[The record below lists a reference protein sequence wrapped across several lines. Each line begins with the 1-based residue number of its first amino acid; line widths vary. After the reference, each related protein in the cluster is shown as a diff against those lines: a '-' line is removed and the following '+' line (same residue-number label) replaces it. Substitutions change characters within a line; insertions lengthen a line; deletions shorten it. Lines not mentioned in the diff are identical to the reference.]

1 MNWLFKK
8 RTLSFLAMLFFVVT
22 GTYNAIVITSE
33 SHLNGA
39 DMRFVKRLDE
49 MNGIIEPGRLVATG
63 IQWQKLEPV
72 QNVEQNAFR
81 APVVQEIN
89 TVASSPSAVNNVPPQ
104 EAPAA
109 AVTEELNLNLVE
121 VINPKK
127 WQNGLPND
135 QFSGSLTTSNGSID
149 TLNVTLPNSEG
160 VTVSFSEMNGNVFE
174 YDIDGEVYSGML
186 YQVDQTAYMVTLTNG
201 PLEGTRLR
209 FVGEPTQEQVAATEQ
224 AVIGNT
230 DNDAFGNPG
239 ETPEQPEQT
248 AQAEEAPP
256 VQAPEVA
263 PQPAPET
270 MVNLQAEQSVEGP
283 YGNPDADAQFQN
295 QGMELVPQ
303 ENNNG

>member
-1 MNWLFKK
+1 MNWLYKK

-49 MNGIIEPGRLVATG
+49 MNGVIEPGRLVATG

-81 APVVQEIN
+81 APVVQELN
-89 TVASSPSAVNNVPPQ
+89 TVSSSPSGDNSVPPQ
-104 EAPAA
+104 EAPTA
-109 AVTEELNLNLVE
+109 AVTEELSLNLVE

-127 WQNGLPND
+127 YQNGVPAN

-149 TLNVTLPNSEG
+149 SLNVSLPNNES

-209 FVGEPTQEQVAATEQ
+209 FVGEPSQEQVAATEQ

-256 VQAPEVA
+256 AIAPE
-263 PQPAPET
+263 PAPEM
-270 MVNLQAEQSVEGP
+270 MVNMQAEQASVDP
-283 YGNPDADAQFQN
+283 NIPVDPDAQFQTQALEN
-295 QGMELVPQ
+295 FPVP

>member
-1 MNWLFKK
+1 
-8 RTLSFLAMLFFVVT
+8 MLFFVVT

-49 MNGIIEPGRLVATG
+49 MNGVIEPGRLVATG

-89 TVASSPSAVNNVPPQ
+89 TVSSSPSGGNSVPPQ
-104 EAPAA
+104 EAPTA
-109 AVTEELNLNLVE
+109 AVTEELSLNLVE

-127 WQNGLPND
+127 YQNGVPAG

-149 TLNVTLPNSEG
+149 SLNVSLPNSES

-209 FVGEPTQEQVAATEQ
+209 FVGEPSQEQVAATEQ

-256 VQAPEVA
+256 
-263 PQPAPET
+263 QPAPELL
-270 MVNLQAEQSVEGP
+270 VNMQTEEAVVDP
-283 YGNPDADAQFQN
+283 NIPVDPDAQFQTQALEN
-295 QGMELVPQ
+295 FPPV
-303 ENNNG
+303 ENNG

>member
-1 MNWLFKK
+1 MNWLYKK

-49 MNGIIEPGRLVATG
+49 MNGVIEPGRLVATG

-89 TVASSPSAVNNVPPQ
+89 TVASSPSGGNSVPPQ

-127 WQNGLPND
+127 YQNGVPAN

-149 TLNVTLPNSEG
+149 SLNVSLPNNES

-209 FVGEPTQEQVAATEQ
+209 FVGEPSQEQVAATEQ

-230 DNDAFGNPG
+230 DNDSFGNPG

-256 VQAPEVA
+256 GIAPEA
-263 PQPAPET
+263 APAPET
-270 MVNLQAEQSVEGP
+270 MVNMEAQQASVDP
-283 YGNPDADAQFQN
+283 NIPQDPDAQFQVQSLEN
-295 QGMELVPQ
+295 FPPV

>member
-1 MNWLFKK
+1 MNWLYKK

-49 MNGIIEPGRLVATG
+49 MNGVIEPGRLVATG
-63 IQWQKLEPV
+63 IQWQKLEPT
-72 QNVEQNAFR
+72 QNIEQNAFR
-81 APVVQEIN
+81 APVVQEIS
-89 TVASSPSAVNNVPPQ
+89 TVASSPSGANSVPQQ

-127 WQNGLPND
+127 YQNGVPAG

-149 TLNVTLPNSEG
+149 SLNVSLPNNEN

-174 YDIDGEVYSGML
+174 YDIEGEVYSGML

-209 FVGEPTQEQVAATEQ
+209 FVGEPSPEQVAATEQ
-224 AVIGNT
+224 VFTGNT
-230 DNDAFGNPG
+230 ETDSFGNPG

-248 AQAEEAPP
+248 AQAEEAP
-256 VQAPEVA
+256 QAIVPEAA
-263 PQPAPET
+263 PQPEM
-270 MVNLQAEQSVEGP
+270 MVNMQAEQASADP
-283 YGNPDADAQFQN
+283 NIAQDPDAQFQN
-295 QGMELVPQ
+295 QALENFPPV
-303 ENNNG
+303 ENNG

>member
-1 MNWLFKK
+1 MNWLYQK

-49 MNGIIEPGRLVATG
+49 MNGIVEPGRLVATG
-63 IQWQKLEPV
+63 VQWQKLESV
-72 QNVEQNAFR
+72 QNVSQDEFR
-81 APVVQEIN
+81 APVVQQIN
-89 TVASSPSAVNNVPPQ
+89 TVSSSPAVENNVAPQ

-109 AVTEELNLNLVE
+109 AVTEELSLNLVE

-127 WQNGLPND
+127 WQNGLPHD
-135 QFSGSLTTSNGSID
+135 QFSGNLTTSNGSID
-149 TLNVTLPNSEG
+149 SLNVTLPNSEG

-209 FVGEPTQEQVAATEQ
+209 FVGEPSQEQIAATEQ
-224 AVIGNT
+224 VATGNT
-230 DNDAFGNPG
+230 GNDEYGNPG
-239 ETPEQPEQT
+239 EQPEQT
-248 AQAEEAPP
+248 VQAEEAQP
-256 VQAPEVA
+256 VQPTEAA
-263 PQPAPET
+263 PQPATEL
-270 MVNLQAEQSVEGP
+270 MVNMQADPLSEAP
-283 YGNPDADAQFQN
+283 YGNQDPDAQFQN
-295 QGMELVPQ
+295 QGMELNPP
-303 ENNNG
+303 ENNG